1 MPASPSLR
9 RRRLAAELR
18 RLRDQSGLSISDVS
32 DKLDWQASR
41 ISRIETRQLSITAPD
56 LRKLLD
62 VYGVDDDGYRS
73 RLADL
78 ARRANERGW
87 WQSYPRNVIPSE
99 YGDLISVEAEAA
111 TIRSY
116 QPEVVPGLLQT
127 TGYAR
132 AVIRAGRKAD
142 TTAEID
148 RRVEVRMERQEVLIR
163 PDPSPPR
170 VSIVL
175 NEAVLRRRVGGPP
188 IMREQL
194 QYLMAERDRANVTIQ
209 VLPFDS
215 GAHPSM
221 VGPFTMMTFLDP
233 ADLGVVYLEHPTS
246 SLFLEEPEDLR
257 AYEEFWDS
265 IQSDAYSADDSRAF
279 LKTYSLRYSDERLR

>member
-18 RLRDQSGLSISDVS
+18 RLRDQSGLSISEVAE
-32 DKLDWQASR
+32 KIGWQVSR
-41 ISRIETRQLSITAPD
+41 ISRIETRQLGITAPD

-62 VYGVDDDGYRS
+62 IYAVEDGAYRGE
-73 RLADL
+73 LAEL

-99 YGDLISVEAEAA
+99 YGDLIAVEAEAA

-127 TGYAR
+127 PGYAR
-132 AVIRAGRKAD
+132 AVIRAGRRAD
-142 TTAEID
+142 TAAEID
-148 RRVEVRMERQEVLIR
+148 RRVEVRLERQAILAR
-163 PDPSPPR
+163 TDPAPPR
-170 VSIVL
+170 ISVVL
-175 NEAVLRRRVGGPP
+175 NEAVLRRRVGDPGV
-188 IMREQL
+188 MREQL
-194 QYLMAERDRANVTIQ
+194 QFLIAERDRGNLSVQ
-209 VLPFDS
+209 VLPFDT

-221 VGPFTMMTFLDP
+221 VGPFTMVTFLDP
-233 ADLGVVYLEHPTS
+233 GDLGVVYLEHPTS
-246 SLFLEEPEDLR
+246 SLFLETPEEIR

-265 IQSDAYSADDSRAF
+265 IQSDAYSPDDSRAF
-279 LKTYSLRYSDERLR
+279 LRTYALRYG